1 MANDAIASI
10 QATILPDEIA
20 KTISATMTVSPSD
33 ANDKWYFKKTSVS
46 NTGTEDL
53 IAGNYTDYTAVDN
66 DTAPT
71 AVATGDKVNFL
82 FIKNVDTNSRS
93 IFVCFDAGTAS
104 SSLADA
110 VTIGPNEFFCARLP
124 NTTVAEI
131 HAISSAST
139 AEVIVCALLDDVS
152 E

>member
-33 ANDKWYFKKTSVS
+33 ATEKWYYKKTSVS

-82 FIKNVDTNSRS
+82 FIKNIDTNSRS

-104 SSLADA
+104 SSLSDA
-110 VTIGPNEFFCARLP
+110 VTIGPNEFF
-124 NTTVAEI
+124 
-131 HAISSAST
+131 
-139 AEVIVCALLDDVS
+139 
-152 E
+152 

>member
-20 KTISATMTVSPSD
+20 KTISATMTVSP
-33 ANDKWYFKKTSVS
+33 ANATEKWYYKKTSVS
-46 NTGTEDL
+46 NTGSEDL